1 MIVPPA
7 WAWWSEGWWSVLGQP
22 CSATI
27 RVYVFPAPNKP
38 LLALPARA
46 HLCQAGLVIVPDL
59 AGRAVMNALL
69 PALPQVKWHLLPSP
83 MLDEVIWLV
92 RFSPLRTPF
101 THLCLRFHSAFAS
114 VVCRKQV
121 VALATIAAV
130 ATVAIAATVAAV
142 AA

>member
-7 WAWWSEGWWSVLGQP
+7 WAWWSEGWWSVLGHP

-59 AGRAVMNALL
+59 AGRAVIIALL
-69 PALPQVKWHLLPSP
+69 SALPQVKWHLLPSP
-83 MLDEVIWLV
+83 MLDKVFWLV
-92 RFSPLRTPF
+92 RFLLPRTLF
-101 THLCLRFHSAFAS
+101 TRLYPRFHCAFAS
-114 VVCRKQV
+114 VTRRKQA

-130 ATVAIAATVAAV
+130 TTVAVAATVAAV